1 MIDED
6 DNDGCVVIKRLLS
19 QCAWAGLYLNVKN
32 HLTIPSCTTQYPVEI
47 LPQPPLYEDYVPGL
61 KSTGQWCFDDLL
73 SGFGKGSGRNG
84 SEKDDKAGS
93 DFDDLLAGFGRHA
106 PNIGL
111 SSEPTISASKT
122 TSTAAED
129 PLKVYESTSAPMD
142 SSTSNFTDPFEE
154 ISKFNGSRS
163 TKNNSSSTSNG
174 IIYEDTDSFDGLGRS
189 VPALSSQRNSSK
201 GFRF

>member
-1 MIDED
+1 MEVTIESTKEEPSLV
-6 DNDGCVVIKRLLS
+6 GRIKTRRNLICLTHAQVAES
-19 QCAWAGLYLNVKN
+19 VRMGWAVL
-32 HLTIPSCTTQYPVEI
+32 ER
-47 LPQPPLYEDYVPGL
+47 E
-61 KSTGQWCFDDLL
+61 KSSYNSFMYYSV
-73 SGFGKGSGRNG
+73 SGGNG

>member
-1 MIDED
+1 MEVTIESTKEEPSLVGRIKTRRNLVCLTHAQVAESVRMGRAVLEREKSSSNSFFRSSTNHD
-6 DNDGCVVIKRLLS
+6 DG
-19 QCAWAGLYLNVKN
+19 
-32 HLTIPSCTTQYPVEI
+32 
-47 LPQPPLYEDYVPGL
+47 PLDWDFMYYSV
-61 KSTGQWCFDDLL
+61 
-73 SGFGKGSGRNG
+73 SGGNG

-93 DFDDLLAGFGRHA
+93 DFDDLLAGFRRHA

-129 PLKVYESTSAPMD
+129 PLKVFESTSAPMD